1 LDLTS
6 AFHEVGSSICNHISN
21 DKSKLGVGSKVV
33 KLNRTSWNIELLSI
47 KISGFS
53 MEISLDQDTAS
64 ISSYCILIG
73 SE

>member
-6 AFHEVGSSICNHISN
+6 AFHEVGSSICIHISN
-21 DKSKLGVGSKVV
+21 GKSKLGVGSKVV
-33 KLNRTSWNIELLSI
+33 KLNRTSWNKELFST

-53 MEISLDQDTAS
+53 LELSLDQDTTS
-64 ISSYCILIG
+64 ISSKRILFS